1 MGNSPSAKRKW
12 LRQYINGN
20 RAAWR
25 QQCLAYYQ
33 EELKL
38 KVFQEKEADS
48 YHETAEGNGILSSID
63 SEAAVKMLPT
73 VVHRAEALNEILK
86 RRGKI
91 VGVPDT
97 GAAMYFA
104 WQVAYSDYLSWA
116 IAQAA
121 AVSELANGI
130 VPHVK
135 RLNRLRKHSEKH
147 QRKAEREE
155 KRFKTRVNITD
166 SELRTMLIKASME
179 IVQDNWQP
187 ESHYKNEVGHLSQR
201 IYQLEAS
208 SAQYKQT
215 LDEITRQHYSMEE
228 LVKERTSEMRE
239 ITRQLKQELSE
250 HRQTEEQMTYAATHD
265 SLTGL
270 PNRAL
275 FHDRLTITLAYAQRN
290 HLELALLM
298 LDIDQFKEIND
309 KMGHNVGDQ
318 LLKDVGERLL
328 RVLRQSDTAARM
340 GGDEFILLLQPTTTT
355 QNAETVAHRVQA
367 AFRKPFIYDAHEIN
381 VTASIGIV
389 IYPVAG
395 EDADTLIKNVDTAMY
410 SAKKQGGDRYQFW
423 TN

>member
-1 MGNSPSAKRKW
+1 LWQPV
-12 LRQYINGN
+12 NGR
-20 RAAWR
+20 RAARR

-38 KVFQEKEADS
+38 KVFQEKETGS
-48 YHETAEGNGILSSID
+48 YDETEIEYGMLASTD
-63 SEAAVKMLPT
+63 SEGAAKMLPA
-73 VVHRAEALNEILK
+73 VVQRAEAVNEILK

-121 AVSELANGI
+121 AVSELANGM
-130 VPHVK
+130 VPHLK
-135 RLNRLRKHSEKH
+135 RLNRLRKHSDKH
-147 QRKAEREE
+147 QRAAEREE
-155 KRFKTRVNITD
+155 KRFITRVNITE
-166 SELRTMLIKASME
+166 SELRSMLIKASME
-179 IVQDNWQP
+179 VLRDNWQP
-187 ESHYKNEVGHLSQR
+187 DSQYKNEVGFLSQR
-201 IYQLEAS
+201 INQLEV
-208 SAQYKQT
+208 SATQHKQA
-215 LDEITRQHYSMEE
+215 LDEIIRQNNNIQE
-228 LVKERTSEMRE
+228 LMKERTSEMRE
-239 ITRQLKQELSE
+239 VANPPKQEINE

-275 FHDRLTITLAYAQRN
+275 FHDRLTITLSYAQRN

-309 KMGHNVGDQ
+309 RMGHNVGDQ
-318 LLKDVGERLL
+318 LLKNIGERLL

-355 QNAETVAHRVQA
+355 ENAEMVAHRIQA
-367 AFRKPFIYDAHEIN
+367 AFRKPFLLEVQEVNI
-381 VTASIGIV
+381 TASIGV
-389 IYPVAG
+389 VVYPVGG

-423 TN
+423 TG